1 MGFEQWHVTNSLKI
15 LFLGHFVTMNLSAG
29 GLPSCAVLPNYTKL
43 LLETN
48 AEKTGL
54 YWNSKV
60 SSIIQ

>member
-1 MGFEQWHVTNSLKI
+1 MGFEQWHVANSLKI

-29 GLPSCAVLPNYTKL
+29 GPPSSAVLPNYTKL

-54 YWNSKV
+54 YWNSKFP
-60 SSIIQ
+60 SIIQ